1 MISVARGRW
10 GGEQAI
16 ITFILYESL
25 PRLAL
30 TKVSALTK
38 I

>member
-16 ITFILYESL
+16 ITFILYDLL
-25 PRLAL
+25 PRRAL
-30 TKVSALTK
+30 TKMSALTK